1 MAVDLSNV
9 LKLHLFIFKTS
20 MKTGV
25 RLQGPHMSM
34 AVQKTE
40 TKTKDNNYEE
50 QFPFYL
56 WIDTFLCK
64 TNVLSNYVDKI
75 GKLFQTSV

>member
-56 WIDTFLCK
+56 
-64 TNVLSNYVDKI
+64 
-75 GKLFQTSV
+75 

>member
-25 RLQGPHMSM
+25 RLQALQMSE
-34 AVQKTE
+34 AVQKIE
-40 TKTKDNNYEE
+40 TKDTDQNY
-50 QFPFYL
+50 L
-56 WIDTFLCK
+56 TVGNVACACRLAFLL
-64 TNVLSNYVDKI
+64 TQSGKI
-75 GKLFQTSV
+75 F